1 MIFMRRICNVLMC
14 IINLLSDMQCFDVHF
29 HLHFQLVLIDSYLV
43 QSACV
48 DQAVVCQS
56 DHVAVVPAHTVFVSA
71 FVSTRLFEMGREV
84 SWLAEAELKGS
95 STVKMG
101 EKQ

>member
-1 MIFMRRICNVLMC
+1 MIIMRRICNVLMC

-43 QSACV
+43 QSTCV

-56 DHVAVVPAHTVFVSA
+56 DHVAVVPAHTVFVSV
-71 FVSTRLFEMGREV
+71 FVFLH
-84 SWLAEAELKGS
+84 
-95 STVKMG
+95 TVFVLVFVFAHTCIRI
-101 EKQ
+101 